1 MIELTE
7 NQCRDLA
14 QSEAIA
20 VDPRTNQQYVLIQR
34 EEYERLRGAVDDD
47 SARSMASLLADLD
60 PEDWEDASA
69 YESKP

>member
-7 NQCRDLA
+7 RQCLELTQTDTI
-14 QSEAIA
+14 AI
-20 VDPRTNQQYVLIQR
+20 DPRTNQQYVLIQR

-47 SARSMASLLADLD
+47 SASSMAPLLAELD

-69 YESKP
+69 YEGKP